1 MQTHG
6 WLLVDILEEKD
17 GLLKIESELIDGS
30 KFTIAVRKYLVTEI
44 SSANPQK
51 RGWLAVD
58 FFGQRDNQVSIT
70 LPQPILNH
78 GHKVVVDVSRINL
91 KLR

>member
-6 WLLVDILEEKD
+6 WLLVDVLEEQN
-17 GLLKIESELIDGS
+17 GLLKIQSELIDGS
-30 KFTIAVRKYLVTEI
+30 KFIIAVKKYLVTEI
-44 SSANPQK
+44 DSATAK

-58 FFGQRDNQVSIT
+58 FFGQSGNQVSIT

-91 KLR
+91 KVR